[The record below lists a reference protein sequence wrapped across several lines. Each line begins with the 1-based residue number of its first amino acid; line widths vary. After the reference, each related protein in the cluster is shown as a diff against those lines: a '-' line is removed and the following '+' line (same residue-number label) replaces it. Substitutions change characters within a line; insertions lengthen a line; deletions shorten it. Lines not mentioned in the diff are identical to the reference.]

1 MSRLSNLP
9 ALALRMIGVNV
20 EDELEVEAE
29 LLTEHEVLEELEAN
43 VKEFDETEEGRTAG
57 GITKPYKELS
67 LCFQALLVAYSYP
80 TFPSPS

>member
-29 LLTEHEVLEELEAN
+29 LLTEHEELEAN

-67 LCFQALLVAYSYP
+67 LCFQALLVAYSCP